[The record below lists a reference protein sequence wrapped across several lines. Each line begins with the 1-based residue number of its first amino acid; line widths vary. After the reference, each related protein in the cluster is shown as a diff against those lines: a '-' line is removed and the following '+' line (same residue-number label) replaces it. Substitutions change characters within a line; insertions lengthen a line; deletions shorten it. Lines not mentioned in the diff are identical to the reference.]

1 MIAADW
7 LVACLAALIAL
18 WSLMGVVF
26 PTSWHLRWNI
36 ARALHTRFGMQ
47 GVRFLFLIVILG
59 MAFVLYRLMG
69 NR

>member
-1 MIAADW
+1 MSAPDW

-47 GVRFLFLIVILG
+47 GVRILFLIVILG